1 MLGPVIGAIFAIVTY
16 PLVLAVIQSLTAD
29 TGEFVGVHNYVRALQ
44 NSLLYD
50 ALRATGIYALLVLP
64 TEIVL
69 GLGLALLVQRTVR
82 SAVVKA
88 VIYIVAMIPLVVPPV
103 AVGVIARLF
112 YAPGYG
118 VINQVL
124 MRTGIVNHEIGFLSN
139 PLLAMLSIAT
149 VDIWEWT
156 PFVYLVLFAGL
167 QTVPADAVEAAR
179 VDGAAG
185 WALFRH
191 VEFHY
196 LRPLFVLILFFRMAD
211 VLRVFDHVFI
221 LTGGGPGSATQVL
234 SLYLYRIEFKYF
246 DSGQAAAL
254 AVTILLVISVLYS
267 LVTRVLPV
275 ENR

>member
-1 MLGPVIGAIFAIVTY
+1 MLGPVIGGIFAIVSY
-16 PLVLAVIQSLTAD
+16 PLVLAIIQSLTAD
-29 TGEFVGVHNYVRALQ
+29 SGEFIGTQNYLRALQ
-44 NSLLYD
+44 NSLLHD
-50 ALRATGIYALLVLP
+50 ALKATGTYAVLVLP
-64 TEIVL
+64 AEIAL
-69 GLGLALLVQRTVR
+69 GLGLALLVQRTIR
-82 SAVVKA
+82 SAAVKA
-88 VIYIVAMIPLVVPPV
+88 FIYIMAVVPLVVPPV

-118 VINQVL
+118 VVNQVL
-124 MRTGIVNHEIGFLSN
+124 MRMGIIPHEIGFLSN
-139 PLLAMLSIAT
+139 PVLAMLSIAS

-167 QTVPADAVEAAR
+167 QTVPGEAVEAAR

-191 VEFHY
+191 VEFYY

-211 VLRVFDHVFI
+211 VLRVFDHVFV

-246 DSGQAAAL
+246 DVGQAAAL
-254 AVTILLVISVLYS
+254 AVTILVVISVLYS
-267 LVTRVLPV
+267 LVTRVLPI
-275 ENR
+275 EER